1 MGRDIRLTR
10 AFHLAALNDPPWE
23 RYYSPAVT
31 PHDEEKRLMR
41 MLAAAVLLL
50 LAAPQAR
57 AVAPNIVDQLKLSEY
72 VQSLKFGGDFR
83 LRDEYFDRRSPGT
96 TNRHRQRYRLR
107 LGAEILL
114 PHDLLTYL
122 RLASGQGE
130 QVSTNYTFDNLSQQK
145 EIWIDQIYLKWGPK
159 LTNTITGF
167 VAGGKMQN
175 FLWRTYSSDIL
186 WDDDFNPEGLYQGG
200 EWIVAED
207 ASVFVNAVQMLV
219 DEDSNTPREQWSFS
233 QQAGFETRLPW
244 ETRLRLAA
252 AYHKWSDENRS
263 TFGQRVV
270 LEGNRRTAAGILV
283 NRFGVGE
290 VTGQLSGWAGRLP
303 LAAQATIIRN
313 LRARDDLAGGR
324 TQDGYQFGLVVGKA
338 KTAGTWEAAWFKKYS
353 QTDATVA
360 DVADSD
366 FGDGGTNK
374 TGHIWWLAYAPL
386 DWLIARAKFFSTKT
400 IDAGLAPGARDVN
413 RFQLDFSLKF

>member
-1 MGRDIRLTR
+1 MKIARR
-10 AFHLAALNDPPWE
+10 F
-23 RYYSPAVT
+23 
-31 PHDEEKRLMR
+31 
-41 MLAAAVLLL
+41 AVLLL
-50 LAAPQAR
+50 LVHATGRAFAA
-57 AVAPNIVDQLKLSEY
+57 NIADQLKLSDY

-114 PHDLLTYL
+114 PHDLLTTI

-145 EIWIDQIYLKWGPK
+145 EIWIDQIFLKWSPQIADR
-159 LTNTITGF
+159 ITGL
-167 VAGGKMQN
+167 AAAGKMQN

-186 WDDDFNPEGLYQGG
+186 WDDDFNPEGLYEGG
-200 EWIVAED
+200 EWIVTD
-207 ASVFVNAVQMLV
+207 DLSVFLNLLQMAV
-219 DEDSNTPREQWSFS
+219 DEDGDSARAQWAFL
-233 QQAGFETRLPW
+233 QQVGFETRLPF
-244 ETRLRLAA
+244 ETRLRLAG

-270 LEGNRRTAAGILV
+270 LEGNRRTAAGVLV

-290 VTGQLSGWAGRLP
+290 VTAQLSGWAGNLP

-324 TQDGYQFGLVVGKA
+324 TQDGYQFGLILGRA

-374 TGHIWWLAYAPL
+374 TGHIWWVGYAPL
-386 DWLIARAKFFSTKT
+386 DCLGVKAKYFTTES
-400 IDAGLAPGARDVN
+400 IDAGLAPGARDH
-413 RFQLDFSLKF
+413 RFQLDASIKF